1 MNYFSRNLKYIAV
14 ACVAAAISLTA
25 VNAFGQEAGSKEKSK
40 DKADKMDHKADYKI
54 KDKGFCGSDSWS
66 NGDRVSH
73 KDLRELTVASTGT
86 VSVDAGP
93 NGGISVKGEDRGD
106 VAIRACIQA
115 SGATEDEARA
125 LAASVRINTSG
136 EIKADTPAGEK
147 NWSVSYQILV
157 PRSTN
162 TKLKAHNGGI
172 SLSGVD
178 GNAEFETQNGGVN
191 VSNVAGFVKGRT
203 ANGGVNVSLAGTSW
217 KGSGLDV
224 ETKNGGVNLT
234 IPENYAANVETGTVN
249 GGFKSDIPSLS
260 VTTENLKGPE
270 GRSRASRVST
280 SLNGGG
286 APIRVITT
294 NGGIK
299 INKAETVVW

>member
-1 MNYFSRNLKYIAV
+1 MNYISRNLKYIAA
-14 ACVAAAISLTA
+14 ACIAAAISLTA
-25 VNAFGQEAGSKEKSK
+25 VTAFGQEAKSK
-40 DKADKMDHKADYKI
+40 DKIEKVKAEYKSE
-54 KDKGFCGSDSWS
+54 KSFCGSNNWS
-66 NGDRVSH
+66 NNERVSFN
-73 KDLRELTVASTGT
+73 DLRELTVASSGT
-86 VSVDAGP
+86 VNVDAGQ

-106 VAIRACIQA
+106 VLVRACIQA
-115 SGATEDEARA
+115 WGTTEDEAK
-125 LAASVRINTSG
+125 AAAAGIKINTSG
-136 EIKADTPAGEK
+136 EIKADGPAGDK

-157 PRSTN
+157 PRSSN
-162 TKLKAHNGGI
+162 TRLKAHNGGI

-191 VSNVAGFVKGRT
+191 VSNVSGSVKGRT

-217 KGSGLDV
+217 KGSGLDI

-249 GGFKSDIPSLS
+249 GGFKSDIPSLN
-260 VTTENLKGPE
+260 VTTENLQGSDS
-270 GRSRASRVST
+270 RSRARRINT

-286 APIRVITT
+286 APVRVVTT

-299 INKAETVVW
+299 INSADSVKW